1 MKKTFT
7 LFFAIILFSFS
18 VKAQSLYFPPITSSV
33 WDSILPSNLNYC
45 QARIDSLY
53 NYLQIKNTKS
63 FILLKDGKRVLEKY
77 FGTYTKDSLWYW
89 ASASKSLASFITG
102 VAQQKGFINIYNPV
116 SQYLGT
122 GWTSA
127 PLVKENLITVKNLI
141 SMTSGLDDGPISP
154 CTNED
159 TAKACLN
166 YLADAGTRWAYHSGA
181 YRKVQ
186 DVVSNAVGQNYNIIT
201 NNWIETKTGMSGT
214 WFQQVYYSKARDMA
228 RFGLL
233 NLNKGIW
240 NTDTIMKDTAY
251 FRTMTNTSQNL
262 NLAYGYLWWLNGK
275 SSLMAPGYQL
285 IIPGTLMSNAP
296 SDMYCALGKNDQKI
310 YVAPSSNM
318 VVVRQGNTAG
328 GFNLAASAFDNVL
341 WDYIHKLDCSVN
353 AINDHDKLAFKI
365 YPNPVNEIL
374 TIENSH
380 LNINEITI
388 YDVLGNSIY
397 SSNTLTKTS
406 SLTLDFSRY
415 STGIYFIEIVDNN
428 KNNIRYKFMKQ

>member
-1 MKKTFT
+1 MKKNIT

-18 VKAQSLYFPPITSSV
+18 VKAQSLYFPPTTGNV

-53 NYLQIKNTKS
+53 NYLQVKNTKS

-102 VAQQKGFINIYNPV
+102 VAQQKGHININNQV

-122 GWTSA
+122 GWTNA
-127 PLVKENLITVKNLI
+127 PLAKENLITVKHLI
-141 SMTSGLDDGPISP
+141 NMTSGLEDAPPLP
-154 CTNED
+154 CDNED
-159 TAKACLN
+159 TAKACLT
-166 YLADAGTRWAYHSGA
+166 YLVDAGTRWAYHTGA

-186 DVVSNAVGQNYNIIT
+186 DVVSSAVGQNYNVIT
-201 NNWIETKTGMSGT
+201 NNWIESQTGMSGA

-240 NTDTIMKDTAY
+240 NTDTIMKDTSY
-251 FRTMTNTSQNL
+251 FRAMTNTSQNL

-275 SSLMAPGYQL
+275 ASLMTPGFQFVF
-285 IIPGTLMSNAP
+285 PGTLMSNAP
-296 SDMYCALGKNDQKI
+296 ADMYAALGKNDQKI
-310 YVAPSSNM
+310 YVVPSTNM

-341 WDYIHKLDCSVN
+341 WDYINKLDCSVTG
-353 AINDHDKLAFKI
+353 INENTSVMYKL
-365 YPNPVNEIL
+365 YPNPVTYIL
-374 TIENSH
+374 TVENPS
-380 LNINEITI
+380 LTI
-388 YDVLGNSIY
+388 SKIKIVDVLGNVIYEKYPTTEAQSIR
-397 SSNTLTKTS
+397 
-406 SLTLDFSRY
+406 LDFSTF
-415 STGIYFIEIVDNN
+415 SKALYFVEIENSN
-428 KNNIRYKFMKQ
+428 KTIIRYKIMKS